1 MEQTS
6 VWIIG
11 VVALA
16 IGGLIGYLLGRSG
29 SDAGERASLN
39 RQLDEARE
47 ELGSYKQ
54 EVAEHFEKTAD
65 LVNQLTCAY
74 RDVHQH
80 LAQGAQSL
88 GASESAALA
97 LEDAMQ
103 PRLEI
108 PEPAEAPGKQTIPV
122 MTDVVPN
129 EEAEKIPEP
138 PRDYATK
145 ADDEEGT
152 LSERYGLER
161 KADAADDVRDP
172 AELAEFKRKQ
182 QEQKQEPSGD
192 QEKERAAG

>member
-6 VWIIG
+6 IWIIG

-16 IGGLIGYLLGRSG
+16 VGGLIGYLLGRSG
-29 SDAGERASLN
+29 SDASERDALN

-47 ELGSYKQ
+47 ELGQYKRD
-54 EVAEHFEKTAD
+54 VTEHFEKTAE
-65 LVNQLTCAY
+65 LVNQLTGAY

-97 LEDAMQ
+97 LKDVMQ
-103 PRLEI
+103 PRLEAADM
-108 PEPAEAPGKQTIPV
+108 EAQAEQEKESPIPV

-129 EEAEKIPEP
+129 GDAEKVPEP

-145 ADDEEGT
+145 AKDEEGT
-152 LSERYGLER
+152 LSERYGLDKK
-161 KADAADDVRDP
+161 KADEEDKVRDP
-172 AELAEFKRKQ
+172 ADLAALKRKQ
-182 QEQKQEPSGD
+182 QEP
-192 QEKERAAG
+192 EKEPVAS